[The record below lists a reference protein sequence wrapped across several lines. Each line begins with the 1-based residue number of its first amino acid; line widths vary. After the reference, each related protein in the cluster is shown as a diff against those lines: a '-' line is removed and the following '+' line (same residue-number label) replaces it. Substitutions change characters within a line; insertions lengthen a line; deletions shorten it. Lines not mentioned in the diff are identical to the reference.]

1 MFLKFLKDS
10 TDQILII
17 ISYTTTNKFNYGII
31 LSLRIGNY
39 LYVLALQIVR
49 LHLAL
54 ILRSSKKSSVHELWL
69 PNVIIYEKPQESYF
83 S

>member
-17 ISYTTTNKFNYGII
+17 ISYTATNKFNYEII
-31 LSLRIGNY
+31 LSLR
-39 LYVLALQIVR
+39 IVR

-54 ILRSSKKSSVHELWL
+54 ILRSSKKSSVHE
-69 PNVIIYEKPQESYF
+69 
-83 S
+83 